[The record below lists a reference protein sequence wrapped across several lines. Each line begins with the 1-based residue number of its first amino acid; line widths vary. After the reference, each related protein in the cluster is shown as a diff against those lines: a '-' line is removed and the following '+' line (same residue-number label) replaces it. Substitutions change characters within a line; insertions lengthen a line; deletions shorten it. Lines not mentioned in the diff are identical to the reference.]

1 MKLYF
6 QLEYLAKLSP
16 KLAHNIA
23 YNTGRTSFNIQK
35 NNQSSN
41 YELIFVFLRKNMN
54 QISVT
59 VKSKYNKE

>member
-16 KLAHNIA
+16 KPVHNIA